1 LRFDESIIDKE
12 IVVNSTE
19 RIYLGDKNGTKIF
32 ISQDK
37 NKVPKD
43 TIRHFSYKGK
53 IIYVE
58 KEKIIS
64 IKDKQGWSFHQ
75 YLGGENCI
83 ISSTKALKE
92 VAIREIQKLILKER
106 DRLPFL
112 FVNKFIDRPSQ
123 YEREKVYNDL
133 VKEFGKLGD
142 PTFQN
147 PNLKLENSILNKEC
161 EEELKRFVPL
171 EGYQKIPREEIWQHK
186 HKKCLPSGRTPYYQ
200 NQPKLT
206 DNKNKNPDERP
217 KLRSIFTP
225 SAGQREI
232 EKEMMS
238 PKRTSKEDWLRF
250 EQINIFELLKQGEPT
265 ITLDTISSEY
275 QVGYHEDMEY
285 YISEIQIKDSN
296 KRKNRLDLDCVRTK
310 KKIMM
315 PSGMNATTEF
325 NKHLGDEILRIN
337 KIEGIKATFAD
348 SQVIQEKYYKGSL
361 LNNLKV
367 EHRNNGK
374 EIQVNG
380 FLYKLDKNGE
390 LTKTYVREKQFAQ
403 KVAQKVPIIM
413 ECARQKKV
421 DIDYQKVIKF
431 YAQILKNLK
440 NRENKIEKEIILYM
454 NDRFEKM
461 GGLWS
466 RLIYFLPEMNS
477 LSDDILG
484 LPGD

>member
-1 LRFDESIIDKE
+1 VE
-12 IVVNSTE
+12 
-19 RIYLGDKNGTKIF
+19 NGNIT
-32 ISQDK
+32 SL
-37 NKVPKD
+37 
-43 TIRHFSYKGK
+43 
-53 IIYVE
+53 
-58 KEKIIS
+58 
-64 IKDKQGWSFHQ
+64 KDKQGWAFHQ

-92 VAIREIQKLILKER
+92 VAIREIQQLILKER

-123 YEREKVYNDL
+123 YERELVYSDF
-133 VKEFGKLGD
+133 VKEFSKLED
-142 PTFQN
+142 PTFKD
-147 PNLKLENSILNKEC
+147 PNLQLENSILNKEC
-161 EEELKRFVPL
+161 EEEFKRFVPL
-171 EGYQKIPREEIWQHK
+171 KGYKKIPKESIWEHK
-186 HKKCLPSGRTPYYQ
+186 HQKRLPSGKTPYYQ

-225 SAGQREI
+225 SAGQRKY

-250 EQINIFELLKQGEPT
+250 ENNIYELLKEGEPT
-265 ITLDTISSEY
+265 QTLDTISSEY
-275 QVGYHEDMEY
+275 QVGLHEDMEFV
-285 YISEIQIKDSN
+285 ISEIQIRDSR
-296 KRKNRLDLDCVRTK
+296 KRKNRLELESVRTK
-310 KKIMM
+310 KKKMM

-380 FLYKLDKNGE
+380 FLYKLGENGE

>member
-1 LRFDESIIDKE
+1 
-12 IVVNSTE
+12 VVE
-19 RIYLGDKNGTKIF
+19 D
-32 ISQDK
+32 
-37 NKVPKD
+37 
-43 TIRHFSYKGK
+43 
-53 IIYVE
+53 
-58 KEKIIS
+58 KIIS
-64 IKDKQGWSFHQ
+64 LRDNQGWNYHQ
-75 YLGGENCI
+75 YLGGQNCI

-92 VAIREIQKLILKER
+92 KAIRNIQNLIQNEKEK
-106 DRLPFL
+106 LPFL

-123 YEREKVYNDL
+123 YEREKVYKDFI
-133 VKEFGKLGD
+133 KEFSKLED

-147 PNLKLENSILNKEC
+147 PNLQLENSILNKEC
-161 EEELKRFVPL
+161 EEEFKRFVPL
-171 EGYQKIPREEIWQHK
+171 QGYKKIPREEIWEHK
-186 HKKCLPSGRTPYYQ
+186 HEKRLPSGKTLYYQ

-206 DNKNKNPDERP
+206 DNKNKNPEERP

-225 SAGQREI
+225 SAGQRKY
-232 EKEMMS
+232 EKEMIS

-250 EQINIFELLKQGEPT
+250 ESNIFELLQEEKPT
-265 ITLDTISSEY
+265 LTLDTISSEY
-275 QVGYHEDMEY
+275 QVGLHEDMEFV
-285 YISEIQIKDSN
+285 ISEIQIKDSN
-296 KRKNRLDLDCVRTK
+296 KKKNRLELDSVCTK
-310 KKIMM
+310 KKKMM

-348 SQVIQEKYYKGSL
+348 SQVIQEQYYKGSL

-380 FLYKLDKNGE
+380 FLYKLGNNGE

-403 KVAQKVPIIM
+403 KVAQKVPIMM
-413 ECARQKKV
+413 ECAKQKK
-421 DIDYQKVIKF
+421 IEINYEKVIKF
-431 YAQILKNLK
+431 YADILRNLK
-440 NRENKIEKEIILYM
+440 NRDNKMNREIILYM

-466 RLIYFLPEMNS
+466 RLIYFLPEINS
-477 LSDDILG
+477 IPDDILG